1 MDQME
6 IRMAADTHPD
16 FHLIHRMLG
25 KMHDDGEVRKRK
37 ATKLSVEVIRQ
48 FVIARAGL
56 QPSLGRAKVFVIVEA
71 ERMSDA
77 AQNAL
82 LKTLEEPPDRSYLI
96 LLTPSA
102 DMLGKM
108 HDDGEVRKRKAT
120 KLSVEVIRQFVIARA
135 GLQPSLGRAKVF
147 VIVEAERMS
156 DAAQNALL
164 KTLEEPPDRSY
175 LILLTP
181 SADNLLPTTRSRC
194 QEISFQALPT
204 DFIHD
209 RLIEGHAVDAQAALF
224 LAELAQGSL
233 GTAIHFLRYQLHE
246 KLPDILEHIRQAGQN
261 PIGFG
266 QFMMAAAKELGK
278 KIEDAVK
285 TDEDDD
291 AEDLNSARLAQ
302 GMYIAMLST
311 ILRDVQRSVA
321 GHPPAALPRTQS
333 ISIIASGTHTRAIGR
348 AIREVA
354 SAEYQIVQNANT
366 ALILDAI
373 GIAVGRGLFPK
384 LESAAV

>member
-1 MDQME
+1 VPLSDVLYQDLAQNRIQRAFRASRIPHAYLFAGPEGVGKQMFASHLAAVLLCSDPRE
-6 IRMAADTHPD
+6 TETTAADGATGREACGECTDCRLMTAGNHPD

-25 KMHDDGEVRKRK
+25 KMHDDGEVRRRK

-48 FVIARAGL
+48 FVIAKAGL
-56 QPSLGRAKVFVIVEA
+56 QPSLGRAKVFVIA
-71 ERMSDA
+71 
-77 AQNAL
+77 
-82 LKTLEEPPDRSYLI
+82 
-96 LLTPSA
+96 
-102 DMLGKM
+102 
-108 HDDGEVRKRKAT
+108 
-120 KLSVEVIRQFVIARA
+120 
-135 GLQPSLGRAKVF
+135 
-147 VIVEAERMS
+147 EAERMS

-209 RLIEGHAVDAQAALF
+209 RLIEGHAVDTQAATF
-224 LAELAQGSL
+224 LAELSQGSL

-278 KIEDAVK
+278 KIESAVK

-311 ILRDVQRSVA
+311 ILRDIQRSAA
-321 GHPPAALPRTQS
+321 GHPPAALPRTQL
-333 ISIIASGTHTRAIGR
+333 ISKIASGTHTRAIGR

-354 SAEYQIVQNANT
+354 SAEYQIIQNANT
-366 ALILDAI
+366 ALIFDAI

-384 LESAAV
+384 LESSAV